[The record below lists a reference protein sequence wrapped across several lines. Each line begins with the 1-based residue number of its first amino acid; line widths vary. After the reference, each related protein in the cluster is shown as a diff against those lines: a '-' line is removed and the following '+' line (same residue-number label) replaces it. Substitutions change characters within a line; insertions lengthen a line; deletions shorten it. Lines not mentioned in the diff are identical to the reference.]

1 MDKVSVLTSFEHY
14 INSYSKVSKDAFM
27 LIDPITE
34 LIQVDKNQVL
44 LPMGAVAHSIYYIY
58 KGAVIA
64 FYSDAKGGTYSKN
77 IFLEN
82 QLAASTV
89 SSLLREPSEFTL
101 QAIEDTVLLKIDFL
115 NYKQLIFENEQWKN
129 YYIAY
134 LEKNWVIE
142 KEEREVSIVMEQ
154 ASIRYRKLIA
164 QYPNIHLRVPLIYIA
179 SNLGITPTQLSR
191 IRKKNKVI

>member
-1 MDKVSVLTSFEHY
+1 SR
-14 INSYSKVSKDAFM
+14 DAFM
-27 LIDPITE
+27 LIDPITA

-44 LPMGAVAHSIYYIY
+44 LPLGAVAHSIYYIY

-64 FYSDAKGGTYSKN
+64 FYSDAKGGTYRKN
-77 IFLEN
+77 IFLQT

-115 NYKQLIFENEQWKN
+115 NYKQLVFENEQWKN

-154 ASIRYRKLIA
+154 ASIRYRKLLA
-164 QYPNIHLRVPLIYIA
+164 Q
-179 SNLGITPTQLSR
+179 
-191 IRKKNKVI
+191 